1 MSANSDYYWDI
12 VFGGLLAN
20 FLLRRSEFISA
31 NSDYFWDSVFGGLL
45 AKLPQENFKYQQIQ
59 IFWDSVFVVFWQS
72 FRRRRTLNISKF
84 RYFLGQCVW
93 WFFGKVSDAGEHSCQ
108 RIQIIFGTVCLVVFW
123 QSFPEKENIHVSKF
137 S

>member
-31 NSDYFWDSVFGGLL
+31 NSDYFWESVFGGLL

-59 IFWDSVFVVFWQS
+59 IFWDSVFGGLLAKLPQEE
-72 FRRRRTLNISKF
+72 NIK
-84 RYFLGQCVW
+84 YQ
-93 WFFGKVSDAGEHSCQ
+93 Q
-108 RIQIIFGTVCLVVFW
+108 IQIFFGTVCLVVFW
-123 QSFPEKENIHVSKF
+123 QSFRRRRAFMSANSDYFWDSVFGGLLAKF